1 MRIEVPHQWFQFLLL
16 VVLSV
21 FFSGCI
27 HLAPLPYGG
36 QREEARAL
44 GKILHTLT
52 PEAQTEVLSEHKVA
66 QELRITL
73 DELAILTKPD
83 FSKRFSS
90 YADEFR
96 AIQKKRG
103 ELVQALGSRHWSS
116 PMVQAVQQTA
126 VEHLQQDMERI
137 EKWLE
142 LEEGVRV
149 RVELGRQEDFPEL
162 TMLEHQ
168 LEIFLAAKSD
178 IDPFAIRIRALRE
191 AFSLSA
197 TDLS

>member
-21 FFSGCI
+21 LFSGCI
-27 HLAPLPYGG
+27 HLAPLPYTG

-52 PEAQTEVLSEHKVA
+52 PEAQTEVLNEHKVA
-66 QELRITL
+66 QELRIML
-73 DELAILTKPD
+73 DELAKLSKPE

-90 YADEFR
+90 YAEQFR

-103 ELVQALGSRHWSS
+103 ELVQALGSRQWSS
-116 PMVQAVQQTA
+116 PLVQAVQQTA
-126 VEHLQQDMERI
+126 VEHLQQDLERI

-149 RVELGRQEDFPEL
+149 RVELGREEDFPEL

-168 LEIFLAAKSD
+168 LDIFLAAKSD

-197 TDLS
+197 TDLF